1 LFVLTFGLS
10 HADAG
15 QNQTPQNLTI
25 AQADQASEDLPSG
38 IELKPGAAKTAADQS
53 ADTKTRQIVT
63 EGKDA
68 GDADDADADAE
79 AADTDDNDADDKA
92 DAAKKADDDGD
103 DTNKAAADTDDEDEN
118 DEADTAKG
126 ADEPDDGGDDPKEAA
141 AEEADEGE
149 NLALAVQ
156 SELKRVGCYSSSL
169 DGLWG
174 HRSQQALAAFGHF
187 AHAKIGDLSP
197 TADVLAIIKGK
208 DGVVCI
214 AEVEEPGP
222 APKRHRKQGYGDGGY
237 DGGGY
242 GGGGYDGGGYDGGG
256 YVGGGGY

>member
-1 LFVLTFGLS
+1 
-10 HADAG
+10 
-15 QNQTPQNLTI
+15 
-25 AQADQASEDLPSG
+25 LPSG
-38 IELKPGAAKTAADQS
+38 IELKPGATKTAEDQSSDAKTH
-53 ADTKTRQIVT
+53 QIVT
-63 EGKDA
+63 ESKDA
-68 GDADDADADAE
+68 EDADDADDEDEDAK
-79 AADTDDNDADDKA
+79 ADTAKEADEP
-92 DAAKKADDDGD
+92 DDDGD
-103 DTNKAAADTDDEDEN
+103 DT
-118 DEADTAKG
+118 
-126 ADEPDDGGDDPKEAA
+126 KEAA
-141 AEEADEGE
+141 VEDTDEDE

-156 SELKRVGCYSSSL
+156 TELKRVGCYSISL

-256 YVGGGGY
+256 SGGGGY

>member
-79 AADTDDNDADDKA
+79 AADTDDNDAEDQA
-92 DAAKKADDDGD
+92 DAAKESDEPGDAGD
-103 DTNKAAADTDDEDEN
+103 DT
-118 DEADTAKG
+118 
-126 ADEPDDGGDDPKEAA
+126 KEAA
-141 AEEADEGE
+141 AEEADEDE

-156 SELKRVGCYSSSL
+156 TELKRVGCYSSSL

-214 AEVEEPGP
+214 AEVEKPGP

-256 YVGGGGY
+256 YGGGGGY